1 MHHKTWLTENRN
13 LHSNV
18 STSQIRTVTLQQ
30 ERAVRVFLTD
40 EHDVDNISN
49 NINLPSTFTSKQGNH
64 HIPPPPPPTQCCFLV
79 NEQSPGKHH
88 LPNQHCIRGR
98 GGGRNNCDR
107 IKKRET
113 VREWFLQLFSV
124 VIDRGRE
131 WEREVKF

>member
-1 MHHKTWLTENRN
+1 MHHRTWLTENRN

-18 STSQIRTVTLQQ
+18 STSQIRAVTLQQ
-30 ERAVRVFLTD
+30 EHAVRVFLTD

-64 HIPPPPPPTQCCFLV
+64 HIPVPPPPPLTQCCFLGHK
-79 NEQSPGKHH
+79 QSPGKHH

-98 GGGRNNCDR
+98 GGGRNNCGR

-113 VREWFLQLFSV
+113 VTEWFLHLFSV
-124 VIDRGRE
+124 VIA
-131 WEREVKF
+131 